1 MRSLLSRPFAF
12 IGVIHL
18 LPLPGGPRPSE
29 GFAAVRERA
38 LIDAAA
44 LAEGGAHAAILE
56 NFGDAPFP
64 AGPVEPHVVAF
75 VAVLAA
81 ELRARHPQLLL
92 GINLLRNDVRG
103 ALGVAAASGGAFVR
117 VNVHVGA
124 MVTDQGLLQ
133 GDAHN
138 TLRYRRELGG
148 PVGGQIGGQI
158 GIAAD
163 VLVKHAV
170 PLGPAEAGGVA
181 ADTYRRGG
189 ADVLIVTG
197 AGTGQPA
204 DPTRAEEVRRAVPE
218 APLWIGSGVD
228 LASLASWRSL
238 AHGAIVGTALH
249 RDASVAQPL
258 ELDRVRAFA
267 AQL

>member
-12 IGVIHL
+12 VGVIHL
-18 LPLPGGPRPSE
+18 LPLPGGPRASE
-29 GFAAVRERA
+29 GFAWVRERA
-38 LIDAAA
+38 LADAAV
-44 LAEGGAHAAILE
+44 LAGGGAHAAILE

-75 VAVLAA
+75 VAILAA
-81 ELRARHPQLLL
+81 ELRARHPELLL
-92 GINLLRNDVRG
+92 GINLLRNDARS
-103 ALGVAAASGGAFVR
+103 ALGVAAAAGGAFVR

-133 GDAHN
+133 GDAHH

-148 PVGGQIGGQI
+148 ASI

-170 PLGPAEAGGVA
+170 PLGATEAGSVA

-197 AGTGQPA
+197 AGTGRPA

-228 LASLASWRSL
+228 LASLPSWRTL
-238 AHGAIVGTALH
+238 AQGAIVGTALH
-249 RDASVAQPL
+249 RDSRVTEPL

-267 AQL
+267 ARV